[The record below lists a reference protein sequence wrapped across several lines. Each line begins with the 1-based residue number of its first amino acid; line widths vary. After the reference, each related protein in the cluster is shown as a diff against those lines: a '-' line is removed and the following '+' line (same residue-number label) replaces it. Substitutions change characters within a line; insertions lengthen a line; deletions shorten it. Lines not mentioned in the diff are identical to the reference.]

1 MYGSRRKIISGL
13 IIVKLAFR
21 KCQQAVLVIFQQTC
35 YLFMSCFRFISGL
48 INVGPVNLETFTGDN
63 VWPWGQWLDAN
74 CRGRLQAGTNSI
86 MWCRNA
92 RCKSFFPS
100 FCSSRTQATFL
111 FPVLLEVVSKHME
124 AMRSTRHQFPIKRA
138 TTEIWASPVAYWKSI
153 LEHQAT
159 GSLQLLQQLLAID
172 QQHLAQWSISGVY
185 HPSGSQ
191 ERHFLETVL

>member
-1 MYGSRRKIISGL
+1 
-13 IIVKLAFR
+13 
-21 KCQQAVLVIFQQTC
+21 
-35 YLFMSCFRFISGL
+35 MSCFRFISGL
-48 INVGPVNLETFTGDN
+48 INVGPVNLETFTGGN
-63 VWPWGQWLDAN
+63 VWPWGQCKLSWKAA
-74 CRGRLQAGTNSI
+74 AGTNSI
-86 MWCRNA
+86 MWCLHA
-92 RCKSFFPS
+92 RCKRFFPS
-100 FCSSRTQATFL
+100 FCSSRTQTTFL
-111 FPVLLEVVSKHME
+111 FHVLLEVVSKHME

-172 QQHLAQWSISGVY
+172 QQPPAQWSISGVY